1 MTSEDPRSLTPTPET
16 DPRAS
21 EAPEPTA
28 PAAPPP
34 AEPFLRVEGVGPQAP
49 APEVLSFAVPDLS
62 ALAEPPADETR
73 RRKLLAVLAVLL
85 VALCGV
91 VYLFVRYLNR
101 PEPLPELLPVPVEV
115 NYPPHFV
122 FAFYDVNA
130 PLGVALS
137 PDGKRVYVTESEG
150 DRLIKMFDTQGNL
163 IRAFAPPRTTA
174 AERAPVYIAV
184 DARGRVFVSD
194 RLQHAI
200 FVFDAEGNYLD
211 AILGPDLTL
220 SEYIAKHTG
229 QTPDPGAFAYDIF
242 EPEVH
247 YRTPDGDERTLPRP
261 DAPTWAPLGVS
272 FDPSGRLIVTDVARE
287 QHRVLVFP
295 AEVIA
300 ADDWTDFEPEVFAF
314 GAFGE
319 GEGQFQFPNKA
330 VVDALGRFIV
340 SDGNNGRL
348 SVWSPEGEWL
358 FVTGTGGGGAGL
370 NLPRGLALDERQR
383 LHVVDAVGQ
392 VVRVYDFASEEP
404 AFLFTFGTMGSLKGQ
419 FNYPNDI
426 AIDAT
431 GRLYITDRAND
442 RVQVWSY

>member
-1 MTSEDPRSLTPTPET
+1 MTVDEPRPVAPSTPEPVAA
-16 DPRAS
+16 D
-21 EAPEPTA
+21 EPT
-28 PAAPPP
+28 P
-34 AEPFLRVEGVGPQAP
+34 AEPAALTALDP
-49 APEVLSFAVPDLS
+49 A
-62 ALAEPPADETR
+62 AEEAR
-73 RRKLLAVLAVLL
+73 RRKRLIAVLAALL
-85 VALCGV
+85 LALCAV
-91 VYLFVRYLNR
+91 VALFVRYLNR

-115 NYPPHFV
+115 NYPPHFL

-130 PLGVALS
+130 PLGIALS
-137 PDGKRVYVTESEG
+137 PDGQRIYVTESEG
-150 DRLIKMFDTQGNL
+150 DRLIKMFDAQGNL

-184 DARGRVFVSD
+184 DAQGRVFVTD

-211 AILGPDLTL
+211 TILGPDLTL

-229 QTPDPGAFAYDIF
+229 QVPEPGAFAYDIF
-242 EPEVH
+242 EDEVH
-247 YRTPDGDERTLPRP
+247 YRTADGDERTLPRP
-261 DAPTWAPLGVS
+261 NAPTWAPLGVA
-272 FDPSGRLIVTDVARE
+272 FDAQGRLIVTDVTRE

-295 AEVIA
+295 AADIA
-300 ADDWTDFEPEVFAF
+300 ATDWTDFAPQVWSF

-319 GEGQFQFPNKA
+319 AEDQFQFPNMA
-330 VVDALGRFIV
+330 VVDAQGRFIV

-348 SVWSPEGEWL
+348 SVWSATGKWL
-358 FVTGTGGGGAGL
+358 FLLGAGGGGGGL
-370 NLPRGLALDERQR
+370 NLPRGMALDERQR

-392 VVRVYDFASEEP
+392 VVRVYDFAADEP
-404 AFLFTFGTMGSLKGQ
+404 TFLFTFGTMGSLKGQ
-419 FNYPNDI
+419 FHYPNDI